1 MKSVLLLLAIYS
13 LIFHQWHKEKG
24 SAKSRLTQNQQFL
37 VEKKSSDHY
46 NAVRYTVAAQFL
58 NLYSSLNKR

>member
-24 SAKSRLTQNQQFL
+24 SAQARVNQDQKLL
-37 VEKKSSDHY
+37 VEKKNSEHY
-46 NAVRYTVAAQFL
+46 NSVRYTVAAQFL

>member
-1 MKSVLLLLAIYS
+1 MKNVLLLLAIYS

-24 SAKSRLTQNQQFL
+24 SAQSRVNQNQQLL
-37 VEKKSSDHY
+37 VEKKSLEQY
-46 NAVRYTVAAQFL
+46 EAARYTVAAQFL